1 MRWWNKINSYG
12 GSFSAIGVFC
22 CSINWCL
29 YVRSTEETFN
39 FKLLLIRFKTDILLK
54 FYNFFFYVH
63 FFPLSFRRK
72 KKEKEAKKE
81 ERNGCDHLL
90 KIRSKAGANFGYKSF
105 RNGLPNISGF
115 SKKSFD
121 CVEKKYSKVIPV
133 DVRTRY
139 TVSLYALVEN
149 GCADFFRRKHSNIL
163 WHWCPRGVNVREVFA
178 VLPKAWMA
186 FFLKSAYSF
195 LTWM

>member
-1 MRWWNKINSYG
+1 MS
-12 GSFSAIGVFC
+12 
-22 CSINWCL
+22 
-29 YVRSTEETFN
+29 
-39 FKLLLIRFKTDILLK
+39 K
-54 FYNFFFYVH
+54 FYKFSLKVLFHIVLH

-121 CVEKKYSKVIPV
+121 CVEKKYSKVIPA

-139 TVSLYALVEN
+139 MVSLLPQPPYI
-149 GCADFFRRKHSNIL
+149 RKMESGI
-163 WHWCPRGVNVREVFA
+163 E
-178 VLPKAWMA
+178 
-186 FFLKSAYSF
+186 FLR
-195 LTWM
+195 L